1 MAMLTLVVVV
11 LVLAVN
17 ARSPFISSKRNP
29 TFGLMPRGGAKKAT
43 ASPPSTDAEY
53 TAVGVIPSS
62 FLDDIAILSLPYALQ
77 PAFQHQDACSLVILK
92 DNSPT
97 ALTTLKRDTDMIETL
112 SMTCHVLV
120 LFISNPEI
128 SLNPEIVQSILEG
141 ARRRRRLA
149 GHDKLKLLVVLAGS
163 SNTSDETREALALNE
178 LQDVAPQDFDAF
190 EMTTVEG
197 LSKVWDEMAVH
208 SHDDTSELIDEDGLA
223 KLIETIYESL
233 SKQKCNVKLKAWK
246 DRKDYTDI
254 IQTIMNEV
262 QPKIDELESRQED
275 IWLNEDR
282 VPMLEFGAE
291 ATAILQ
297 QSSDTLDAYEPPLNK
312 DIRTDILMIIAA
324 KLKVLYDQQLLA
336 LREHYGRRYENV
348 LDTAENKEEWTLEAQ
363 RVTEA
368 FRTAGLNSIPKQCQE
383 GQELVDADFGY
394 VVALQGL
401 IADMMEATS
410 SRDGL
415 EPYEDEV
422 DDEPAPRV
430 AKWYEKLA
438 ARAAVLGI
446 NYLQGWMAY
455 QAIQRAAAER
465 DKNMPKFPLF

>member
-1 MAMLTLVVVV
+1 
-11 LVLAVN
+11 
-17 ARSPFISSKRNP
+17 
-29 TFGLMPRGGAKKAT
+29 
-43 ASPPSTDAEY
+43 
-53 TAVGVIPSS
+53 
-62 FLDDIAILSLPYALQ
+62 
-77 PAFQHQDACSLVILK
+77 
-92 DNSPT
+92 
-97 ALTTLKRDTDMIETL
+97 
-112 SMTCHVLV
+112 
-120 LFISNPEI
+120 
-128 SLNPEIVQSILEG
+128 
-141 ARRRRRLA
+141 
-149 GHDKLKLLVVLAGS
+149 
-163 SNTSDETREALALNE
+163 
-178 LQDVAPQDFDAF
+178 
-190 EMTTVEG
+190 
-197 LSKVWDEMAVH
+197 
-208 SHDDTSELIDEDGLA
+208 
-223 KLIETIYESL
+223 
-233 SKQKCNVKLKAWK
+233 
-246 DRKDYTDI
+246 
-254 IQTIMNEV
+254 
-262 QPKIDELESRQED
+262 
-275 IWLNEDR
+275 
-282 VPMLEFGAE
+282 MLEFGAE

>member
-1 MAMLTLVVVV
+1 
-11 LVLAVN
+11 
-17 ARSPFISSKRNP
+17 
-29 TFGLMPRGGAKKAT
+29 
-43 ASPPSTDAEY
+43 
-53 TAVGVIPSS
+53 
-62 FLDDIAILSLPYALQ
+62 
-77 PAFQHQDACSLVILK
+77 
-92 DNSPT
+92 
-97 ALTTLKRDTDMIETL
+97 
-112 SMTCHVLV
+112 
-120 LFISNPEI
+120 
-128 SLNPEIVQSILEG
+128 
-141 ARRRRRLA
+141 
-149 GHDKLKLLVVLAGS
+149 VVLAGS